1 MTDASKSGKFDLFY
15 RKGWA
20 CLRVFPPAHGGRQ
33 VYSEDVENRMKL
45 LGIPRVSART
55 IRDII
60 DAATGQAVPLVEWP
74 QGQLLEAAISV
85 DIAEDEMTAYLTIQP
100 PKKGAEPPT
109 LQDIEQQLNN
119 AGVVY
124 GIDRQ
129 ALKRILAGALYGKPV
144 PVAAGIEP
152 VFGRAHR
159 IQYHFNTNR
168 GKPYLEMDF
177 GRINLK
183 ELNFIENC
191 TAEDLLAELI
201 PPVTAVDGRKVT
213 GEVIPA
219 DTDSEIVTLHPGA
232 NTVLSED
239 GSRLYAACDG
249 NVRLSNG
256 AVLVEPVIVLK
267 NVDYETGNIHFD
279 GSVVIEGGIADGFA
293 VEAGGDLQVANS
305 VGRATLQAGGS
316 ILLKSGING
325 NGKGVISCG
334 GDLFARY
341 IESCSITCSGNIFAE
356 EVIMH
361 SQLNVSG
368 HCVLNGKRA
377 EVIASELI
385 IGCSFWCKKL
395 GNFNEAAT
403 RVCVGIAPGI
413 LLELRAV
420 TAEIEQAQIERDS
433 IELKLEQLVKHPA
446 ASQGE
451 ERLEHAIAQLQ
462 ESLAELGIKLSGLR
476 IRQGSLREKMKASRE
491 SLVVVEDT
499 LFKGS
504 TVFFADLEYRP
515 PEAGIRKIILRAVEN
530 HILEHAFNP
539 TDRPKLNFG
548 AEYI

>member
-183 ELNFIENC
+183 ELNF
-191 TAEDLLAELI
+191 
-201 PPVTAVDGRKVT
+201 
-213 GEVIPA
+213 
-219 DTDSEIVTLHPGA
+219 
-232 NTVLSED
+232 
-239 GSRLYAACDG
+239 
-249 NVRLSNG
+249 
-256 AVLVEPVIVLK
+256 
-267 NVDYETGNIHFD
+267 
-279 GSVVIEGGIADGFA
+279 
-293 VEAGGDLQVANS
+293 LQS
-305 VGRATLQAGGS
+305 
-316 ILLKSGING
+316 
-325 NGKGVISCG
+325 
-334 GDLFARY
+334 
-341 IESCSITCSGNIFAE
+341 
-356 EVIMH
+356 
-361 SQLNVSG
+361 
-368 HCVLNGKRA
+368 
-377 EVIASELI
+377 
-385 IGCSFWCKKL
+385 
-395 GNFNEAAT
+395 
-403 RVCVGIAPGI
+403 
-413 LLELRAV
+413 
-420 TAEIEQAQIERDS
+420 
-433 IELKLEQLVKHPA
+433 
-446 ASQGE
+446 
-451 ERLEHAIAQLQ
+451 
-462 ESLAELGIKLSGLR
+462 
-476 IRQGSLREKMKASRE
+476 
-491 SLVVVEDT
+491 
-499 LFKGS
+499 
-504 TVFFADLEYRP
+504 
-515 PEAGIRKIILRAVEN
+515 
-530 HILEHAFNP
+530 
-539 TDRPKLNFG
+539 
-548 AEYI
+548 